1 MDRKDWVIILALYLS
16 FWLYLAIDRYIN
28 KKRILSE
35 ELSKVKELKLSDGDQ
50 ILTTDGIYATV
61 VSIDKNIIK
70 VD

>member
-50 ILTTDGIYATV
+50 ILTTGGIYATV
-61 VSIDKNIIK
+61 ISIDKNIIK